1 MYVCVWTVSSVRGIF
16 QARMLE
22 WVALSYSRESSNP
35 GIKPASLVSPTLAN
49 GFFATVLTGNPK
61 LTIKLDFF
69 LDVFPIH
76 LVTFFSLHLLA
87 FFSLKMSSD
96 RPTSLQNVSMFQNDS
111 STTDFYL
118 YLSQF

>member
-35 GIKPASLVSPTLAN
+35 GIKPTSLVSPTLAN